1 MSFES
6 AGGSA
11 AYRIL
16 AIETSCDETAA
27 AVVADGRHILSNRVA
42 SQIELHRRFGGVYPE
57 VASRQHVLAIQTVVE
72 DALADASVAHV
83 RELDAIAVTNGPGLA
98 GSLLV
103 GVNLAKGLAFASGL
117 PLVPVNHL
125 EGHIYSNW
133 LCTDCSPVAET
144 PISGDSNWRRCGLA
158 PDIAL
163 KQRSGSASDIA
174 LKQRSDSASEQFP
187 ALILIVS
194 GGHTE
199 LVLMED
205 HCRYRLLGATLD
217 DAAGEAFD
225 KVARL
230 LELGY
235 PGGPAIQAAAQTG
248 DARRFHLPRPLTRP
262 GRRTKIQP
270 GAQASPLPA
279 ILPVRGEHRFNF
291 SFSGLKTAVLN
302 LMRQLE
308 RDGTEARQPQTVV
321 DIAAAFQM
329 AVVDVL
335 VGKTADA
342 ATEFAVKQVCICGGV
357 SANGLLR
364 RTAEQHF
371 AEMGLPLRCPPLYLC
386 TDNAAMIGA
395 AAYHRRSYIAAGQ
408 RSSKGSEQRQAAEAV
423 AHSTLHGQPNKPSAR
438 DLLALDVY
446 ASLPLVDSMRL

>member
-1 MSFES
+1 MSLTDP
-6 AGGSA
+6 AGSP

-72 DALADASVAHV
+72 EALADAPVAHV
-83 RELDAIAVTNGPGLA
+83 RELDAIAVTHGPGLA

-117 PLVPVNHL
+117 PLIPVNHL

-133 LCTDCSPVAET
+133 LHPDRS
-144 PISGDSNWRRCGLA
+144 

-163 KQRSGSASDIA
+163 RQRSGSASD
-174 LKQRSDSASEQFP
+174 QFP

-199 LVLMED
+199 LVLMEG

-230 LELGY
+230 LALGY
-235 PGGPAIQAAAQTG
+235 PGGPAIQAAAESG
-248 DARRFHLPRPLTRP
+248 DAGRFHLPRPLMRP
-262 GRRTKIQP
+262 GRRTERQP
-270 GAQASPLPA
+270 DAKVSPLPTV
-279 ILPVRGEHRFNF
+279 LPVHGEHRFNF

-302 LMRQLE
+302 LMRQLGRE
-308 RDGTEARQPQTVV
+308 GTEARQPQSAADV
-321 DIAAAFQM
+321 AAAFQM

-342 ATEFAVKQVCICGGV
+342 AAEFGVKQVCICGGV

-364 RTAEQHF
+364 RAAEQHF
-371 AEMGLPLRCPPLYLC
+371 AELGLPLHCPPLFLC

-395 AAYHRRSYIAAGQ
+395 AAYYRQFYGPARQPSPTGREHRQ
-408 RSSKGSEQRQAAEAV
+408 DAEAV
-423 AHSTLHGQPNKPSAR
+423 ARSTPHDQPIEPPAR
-438 DLLALDVY
+438 DFLALDVY
-446 ASLPLVDSMRL
+446 ASLPLVDSMQR